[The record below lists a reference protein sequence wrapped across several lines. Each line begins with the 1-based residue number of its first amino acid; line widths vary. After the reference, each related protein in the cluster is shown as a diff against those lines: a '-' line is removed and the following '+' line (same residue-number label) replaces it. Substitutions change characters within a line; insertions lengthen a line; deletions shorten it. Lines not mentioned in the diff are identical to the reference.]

1 MGEIG
6 NLFGGNIYNTF
17 CFSGT
22 GGFRRRKIVSLFGEL
37 DCFRSRDLFE
47 VVRFESSLR
56 I

>member
-1 MGEIG
+1 MEEIG
-6 NLFGGNIYNTF
+6 NLFGGNTF
-17 CFSGT
+17 CFSSGT
-22 GGFRRRKIVSLFGEL
+22 GGFRRREIVSLFGEL